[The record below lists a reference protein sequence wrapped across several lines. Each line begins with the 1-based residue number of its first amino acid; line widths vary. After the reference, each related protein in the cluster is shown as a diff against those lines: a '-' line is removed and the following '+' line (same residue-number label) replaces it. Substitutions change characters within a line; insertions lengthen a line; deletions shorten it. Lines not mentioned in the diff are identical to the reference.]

1 MVALFSCLEAGGVG
15 IFESPTGT
23 GKSLSLLC
31 ATLSWLHRQE
41 AKEEEEAK
49 QQDDSADEPAWLMEQ
64 AAAAAT
70 AARRAGRP
78 SISEARRLRELRLSS
93 SLGAAAAASDAA
105 AAASGAIAGQST
117 GPAGP
122 RFRSIK
128 PGRGGGAPPAGCGD
142 DELAALA
149 AAAAG
154 AEESVAG
161 DEFALVEVT
170 EEGVSLEQELALAAL
185 DDDDDDAPERP
196 PKRQLFFCSRTH
208 SQLSQLVR
216 TRTARTHP
224 HRPHPS
230 APTAPTAPAAPCAP
244 YAPCAHSASPAPPA
258 SSIGGRGAK
267 DRLCTL
273 DRSGQPCRP
282 QQPLRARAGA
292 REIGRAHQRRLPRLA
307 AGLRPRSAAPFLPS
321 APPPPPPLRP
331 AAPSAPLGTPLH
343 PRCARIRTPLHPSA
357 PLHALHA
364 PPQASAKQRAKHKVE
379 TQVEAEVKAAEVA
392 AGAKAGVRPRAKTP
406 KPPKA
411 CGCPYLPAA
420 PRPRHGGSVQYGA
433 LERLQDR
440 LLQSP
445 HDIEQLRALGK
456 EEGACP
462 YYAGR
467 GAVGEAELVLLPCAA
482 NNLTTPCSPVPP
494 LATPGIP

>member
-105 AAASGAIAGQST
+105 AAASGATAGQST

-216 TRTARTHP
+216 ARTVRTHP
-224 HRPHPS
+224 HPPHP
-230 APTAPTAPAAPCAP
+230 PAPAAPCAP
-244 YAPCAHSASPAPPA
+244 YAPCAHSASSASPA

-343 PRCARIRTPLHPSA
+343 PRCARIRTPLYPSA

-420 PRPRHGGSVQYGA
+420 PRARHGGGGVQYGA